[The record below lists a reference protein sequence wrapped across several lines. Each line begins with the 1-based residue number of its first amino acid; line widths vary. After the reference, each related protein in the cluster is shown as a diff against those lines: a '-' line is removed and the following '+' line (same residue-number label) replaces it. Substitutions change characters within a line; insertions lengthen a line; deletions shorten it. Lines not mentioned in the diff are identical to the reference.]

1 MIPEI
6 PDKESPKDLREAPKG
21 YNTVNDYFEAL
32 FLDKNLI
39 WMGQN
44 TNHLH
49 NEDFIKDAMVKA
61 VERKDY
67 NTYPPP
73 EGLSELKSLILKD
86 LDLSDM
92 DVVVTAGAT
101 TALYYCMSDLLG
113 EEDNVITPDPGY
125 LIIDNFAGRFAK
137 EIRSIP
143 IYNKECGYKLTP
155 ELVRKNMDDKTRL
168 ILLIDPLNPIGGA
181 YTEEEIKE
189 FAEIAKENNCFL
201 LHDITYR
208 DFARKHYL
216 AANYAPDNTI
226 TVFSFSK
233 IFGMAGVRIGALIST
248 PEIMNSVREILIDD
262 LGTNVMAQYGAIEAL
277 KSKPK
282 WIDYVKDT
290 TFNNQKII
298 KDVVDECEGVFIL
311 RYPSDANMMAI
322 DLSGAG
328 IDPKDMSDYLLER
341 NVFTRE
347 GSYTSPRFGDRYLRV
362 SFSIPPEEI
371 EVFAREFKN
380 AYNVLKNI

>member
-1 MIPEI
+1 MLPEI
-6 PDKESPKDLREAPKG
+6 SEKEHGRELREAPEG
-21 YNTVNDYFEAL
+21 YNTANDFFEAL
-32 FLDKNLI
+32 FLDKDLI

-49 NEDFIKDAMVKA
+49 DEDFIMDAMVKA
-61 VERKDY
+61 VKRKDY

-73 EGLSELKSLILKD
+73 EGLSELKDLILKD
-86 LDLSDM
+86 LDLPGM
-92 DVVVTAGAT
+92 DLVITAGAT
-101 TALYYCMSDLLG
+101 TALYYCMSDLLNDD
-113 EEDNVITPDPGY
+113 ENVITPDPGY
-125 LIIDNFAGRFAK
+125 LIIDNFASRFAK
-137 EIRSIP
+137 EVRSVP
-143 IYNKECGYKLTP
+143 IYSEECCYKLTP
-155 ELVRKNMDDKTRL
+155 ELVKENMDDKTKL

-181 YTEEEIKE
+181 YTEDEIKE
-189 FAEIAKENNCFL
+189 FAKIAKENNCFL

-208 DFARKHYL
+208 DFAREHFL
-216 AANYAPDNTI
+216 AAKYAPENTI
-226 TVFSFSK
+226 TVYSFSK

-248 PEIMNSVREILIDD
+248 PRIMDSAREILIDD

-298 KDVVDECEGVFIL
+298 KKVVDECEGVFIL

-328 IDPKDMSDYLLER
+328 IDPKDFSDYLLER

-347 GSYTSPRFGDRYLRV
+347 GGYTSPRFGDRYLRV
-362 SFSIPPEEI
+362 SYSIPPEEVEI
-371 EVFAREFKN
+371 FAREFKK
-380 AYNVLKNI
+380 AYEALKTI